1 MLSTT
6 LSKPGGQGSPLCAFH
21 SLPLR
26 WQSSLPC
33 RRWLHYFSC
42 FCGKMHDKSSFGK
55 GKFVHPRALSLE
67 AQFTM
72 LEITVASNHSVS
84 AARKQ
89 STVRTPAYG
98 MVLPSP
104 SPYRTGP
111 LTLVNLS
118 RNVLTDIPRGFFPRL

>member
-1 MLSTT
+1 
-6 LSKPGGQGSPLCAFH
+6 
-21 SLPLR
+21 
-26 WQSSLPC
+26 
-33 RRWLHYFSC
+33 
-42 FCGKMHDKSSFGK
+42 MHDKSSFGK
-55 GKFVHPRALSLE
+55 GKFIHPRALSLE

-89 STVRTPAYG
+89 STVR

-104 SPYRTGP
+104 PPPYRTGP

-118 RNVLTDIPRGFFPRL
+118 RNVLTDMPRGFFPRL